1 MPRTRILA
9 TAAVLLVVFAVGSAL
24 TRHTHGVANVISN
37 ICFFGL
43 VLLLLFFVAFGITTA
58 VRALRT
64 RPQRIS

>member
-1 MPRTRILA
+1 MSRTRMLA
-9 TAAVLLVVFAVGSAL
+9 TATVLLVVCALGSAL
-24 TRHTHGVANVISN
+24 TRNTHGVANVISN

-64 RPQRIS
+64 RPQRAS